1 MFRSVATKIVQQVVP
16 LINTINKFVGLQT
29 KIKTSTEKP
38 NEINLGPIKVSKTK
52 NKTKTLNKEKKVN
65 LYTTNTDSVGA
76 NVKSGNMT
84 TSLDISTRDIS
95 LSSGNDNIQTSVGFN
110 YDGLD
115 STVFISGTY
124 NYNIEDSVTYRIDVD
139 LKFVLF
145 GYAWS
150 KVNNLS
156 KLIPA
161 FTY

>member
-1 MFRSVATKIVQQVVP
+1 LFRSVATKIVQQVVP